1 MAKTDD
7 DFLAGA
13 AACQADPP
21 LGLPISGVV
30 RREGP
35 AMARLAPLEV
45 SAVAFASGA
54 TRVILCGVDTLG
66 IQAPEV
72 DELRRRIAAET
83 RADPAGILLN
93 WNHTHHAP
101 PGCRSMFGLQG
112 DRDPEPTRDI
122 LAYIDYLHGRIVE
135 ACKLACGRL
144 EPADIRWGLG
154 RVDEAVNRRQRD
166 PDGKVTKI
174 GWNPDGLVDPS
185 VPVLQAL
192 RENGSAIATVVSY
205 GCHTV
210 TTGIEY
216 LGYSPDY
223 PGPLR
228 DYVRRATGGEC
239 VFLQGAGG
247 NIMPRI
253 AFEGTGEAMR
263 RLGTRLGIEAL
274 HAVADRQARPA
285 RLREI
290 AFGSGTGLALF
301 RWESTAA
308 PALRLAAAEE
318 WVEFPLLPLPTL
330 EELAGLITKTERE
343 VEEAT
348 KRGATEGELRVLRYH
363 GLNWA
368 RRAQKELRS
377 GSPRTSVKGPI
388 HAVRIGD
395 GVVAT
400 GPGEVFAE
408 IGLAVK
414 ERSPAD
420 VTLYAG
426 FTNGAVSYLPT
437 AAEFPLGG
445 YEPAYGN
452 KPYGLPSQVTPE
464 CERILAETAVKLVRS
479 LFPDRAAP
487 AVSGWL
493 ATGRLPAPPAQTK
506 IERPKPMVGQAPK
519 APVEARK

>member
-1 MAKTDD
+1 MAKTDE

-13 AACQADPP
+13 ASCQADPP

-35 AMARLAPLEV
+35 ATSRVAPLEV
-45 SAVAFASGA
+45 TAVAFALGS
-54 TRVILCGVDTLG
+54 TRVVLCGVDTLG

-72 DELRRRIAAET
+72 DELRSRIAART
-83 RADPAGILLN
+83 GADPSGILLN

-101 PGCRSMFGLQG
+101 PGCRSTFGLQG
-112 DRDPEPTRDI
+112 DRDPEPTREI
-122 LAYIDYLHGRIVE
+122 LAYIDYLHGRILEV
-135 ACKLACGRL
+135 CQLACERL
-144 EPADIRWGLG
+144 EPADTRWGLG
-154 RVDEAVNRRQRD
+154 RVDEAINRRQRD

-174 GWNPDGLVDPS
+174 GWNPEGLVDPS

-253 AFEGTGEAMR
+253 AFEETGEAMKG
-263 RLGTRLGIEAL
+263 LGTRLGIEAL
-274 HAVADRQARPA
+274 HAVAGRQARPA
-285 RLREI
+285 RLKEI
-290 AFGSGTGLALF
+290 TFGSGTGLALF
-301 RWESTAA
+301 RWEPLAA
-308 PALRLAAAEE
+308 PAPSLAAVEKV
-318 WVEFPLLPLPTL
+318 VEFPLLPLPTL
-330 EELAGLITKTERE
+330 GELAALIKKTEGDI
-343 VEEAT
+343 EEAT

-368 RRAQKELRS
+368 RRAQKEIRG
-377 GSPRTSVKGPI
+377 GSPRTSVKGSI
-388 HAVRIGD
+388 NAVRIGD
-395 GVVAT
+395 GVIAT
-400 GPGEVFAE
+400 GPGEVFTE

-426 FTNGAVSYLPT
+426 FTNGAISYLPT

-445 YEPAYGN
+445 YEPSYGN
-452 KPYGLPSQVTPE
+452 KPYGLPAQVTPE
-464 CERILAETAVKLVRS
+464 CERILTETAVSLIRS
-479 LFPDRAAP
+479 LFPERTAP
-487 AVSGWL
+487 RVSGWL
-493 ATGRLPAPPAQTK
+493 ATGRLPESPSQVA
-506 IERPKPMVGQAPK
+506 IERPAPLNARAK
-519 APVEARK
+519 KTHRSARK

>member
-1 MAKTDD
+1 MTKPDET
-7 DFLAGA
+7 FRAGI
-13 AACQADPP
+13 AACLVDPP
-21 LGLPISGVV
+21 LGLRISGVV

-45 SAVAFASGA
+45 TAVAFSSGS
-54 TRVILCGVDTLG
+54 TRAILCGVDTLA
-66 IQAPEV
+66 IQAPEA
-72 DELRRRIAAET
+72 DEIRRKIAVQTGAEM
-83 RADPAGILLN
+83 AGILLN

-112 DRDPEPTRDI
+112 DPDMEPSREV
-122 LAYIDYLHGRIVE
+122 LAYIDYLHARIVE
-135 ACKLACGRL
+135 ACRLACDRL
-144 EPADIRWGLG
+144 EPARIRWGLG
-154 RVDEAVNRRQRD
+154 QVDEAINRRQRD
-166 PDGKVTKI
+166 PDGKVSKI

-192 RENGSAIATVVSY
+192 RRDDTVIATVVSY

-228 DYVRRATGGEC
+228 DFVRRATGGEC
-239 VFLQGAGG
+239 VFIQGAGG

-253 AFEGTGEAMR
+253 AFEGTGEAMQR
-263 RLGTRLGIEAL
+263 MGTRLGIEAL
-274 HAVADRQARPA
+274 HAVADRRAQPA
-285 RLREI
+285 RLKEI

-301 RWESTAA
+301 RWEPLDEPVAA
-308 PALRLAAAEE
+308 LAACAKE
-318 WVEFPLLPLPTL
+318 VEFPLLPLPTL
-330 EELAGLITKTERE
+330 EELAALIKKTEGE
-343 VEEAT
+343 IEEAT
-348 KRGATEGELRVLRYH
+348 KRGATVGELRVLRYH

-368 RRAQKELRS
+368 RRAEKEIQG
-377 GSPRTSVKGPI
+377 GSPRTSVKGSI
-388 HAVRIGD
+388 NAVRIGD
-395 GVVAT
+395 GVIVT
-400 GPGEVFAE
+400 GPGESFTE

-426 FTNGAVSYLPT
+426 FTNGAISYLPT
-437 AAEFPLGG
+437 AAEYPLGG

-464 CERILAETAVKLVRS
+464 CERILTETAVELVRS

-487 AVSGWL
+487 QVPGWL
-493 ATGRLPAPPAQTK
+493 ATGRLPEPLARAK
-506 IERPKPMVGQAPK
+506 IERPAMGSDPGKNPSPK
-519 APVEARK
+519 GAK